1 MLARVRLFQ
10 ATTDLRNCI
19 ASISMRLLLL
29 SSEFPP
35 GPGGIGTHAFQ
46 LASNLEQIGWRVGV
60 VSPQSYAEKYEVNR
74 FNDATPFPVRRLP
87 FGRGIITE
95 AILRWRDTSR
105 SVREFRPNVLIG
117 TGDRMAYLAWIIAR
131 RFGLPWL
138 AVEHGRWPGG
148 WERAIKKRAF
158 MAANAVVCVSH
169 YTRDRLV
176 EMGVG
181 AQKLKVIHNGADPNA
196 FRTMPDGE
204 VQRVRRELGPVDS
217 KWLITVGSVTER
229 KGQDVVIRALPSI
242 LKQVPTTH
250 YLCVGLPSKKQEYS
264 ALARQLGVEKHVHF
278 AGHVAAENLPQYLN
292 AADLFVLTS
301 RHTADQWE
309 GFGIAVVEAAL
320 CGKPAIVSSN
330 CGLAEAIMDGVTGIG
345 VPENDEHAT
354 ASAVVR
360 LLRDKGERER
370 MGERARQHALANQ
383 TWAQKALQYHALIE
397 GLDAWPF
404 HTPSCTTKVFRFVF
418 GRHKDGPSAPHQV
431 QP

>member
-1 MLARVRLFQ
+1 M
-10 ATTDLRNCI
+10 
-19 ASISMRLLLL
+19 
-29 SSEFPP
+29 
-35 GPGGIGTHAFQ
+35 
-46 LASNLEQIGWRVGV
+46 
-60 VSPQSYAEKYEVNR
+60 VSPQGYAEQDEVQR
-74 FNDATPFPVRRLP
+74 FNDATPFTIRRLP

-95 AILRWRDTSR
+95 AILRWRRTCR
-105 SVREFRPNVLIG
+105 SVREFRPDVLVG

-131 RFGLPWL
+131 KFGLPWL

-158 MAANAVVCVSH
+158 TAANAVVCVSH

-196 FRTMPDGE
+196 FRTMPHGE
-204 VQRVRRELGPVDS
+204 VQRVRRELGPADS

-229 KGQDVVIRALPSI
+229 KGQDVVIRALPWI

-250 YLCVGLPSKKQEYS
+250 YLCVGLPNKEPEFF

-278 AGHVAAENLPQYLN
+278 AGNVAAENLPRYLN

-320 CGKPAIVSSN
+320 CGKPAIVTSN
-330 CGLAEAIMDGVTGIG
+330 CGLAEAIVDGVTGIG

-354 ASAVVR
+354 AAAIVR
-360 LLRDKGERER
+360 LLRDQGERER
-370 MGERARQHALANQ
+370 MGERARQHALTKQ
-383 TWAQKALQYHALIE
+383 TWAQKALQYHALIKR
-397 GLDAWPF
+397 LDARTF
-404 HTPSCTTKVFRFVF
+404 NTPSRATKGFRSVFRRRKE
-418 GRHKDGPSAPHQV
+418 GASAPHQV
-431 QP
+431 QL

>member
-1 MLARVRLFQ
+1 
-10 ATTDLRNCI
+10 
-19 ASISMRLLLL
+19 MRLLLL

-46 LASNLEQIGWRVGV
+46 LASNLEQIGWRVSV
-60 VSPQSYAEKYEVNR
+60 LSPQCYSENDEVQR
-74 FNDATPFPVRRLP
+74 FNDATRFIVRRLP

-95 AILRWRDTSR
+95 AILRWRDTCR
-105 SVREFRPNVLIG
+105 LVREFRPDVLVG
-117 TGDRMAYLAWIIAR
+117 TGDRMAYLAWIIGR
-131 RFGLPWL
+131 KFGLLWL

-158 MAANAVVCVSH
+158 TAANAVVCVSH

-181 AQKLKVIHNGADPNA
+181 AQKLKVIHNGADPNV
-196 FRTMPDGE
+196 FRTMSAGE
-204 VQRVRRELGPVDS
+204 VQRVRLSLGPADS

-250 YLCVGLPSKKQEYS
+250 YLCVGLPCKKPEFS
-264 ALARQLGVEKHVHF
+264 ALARRLGVENHVHF
-278 AGHVAAENLPQYLN
+278 AGNVAAENLPRYLN

-320 CGKPAIVSSN
+320 CGKPAIDSSN
-330 CGLAEAIMDGVTGIG
+330 CGLAEAIMDGVTGLG
-345 VPENDEHAT
+345 VPENEERAT
-354 ASAVVR
+354 ASAIVR
-360 LLRDKGERER
+360 LLRDQAERAR
-370 MGERARQHALANQ
+370 LGERARQH
-383 TWAQKALQYHALIE
+383 
-397 GLDAWPF
+397 G
-404 HTPSCTTKVFRFVF
+404 
-418 GRHKDGPSAPHQV
+418 
-431 QP
+431 